1 MASRLWFHIPSNH
14 PSTLFLIKTYVNWK
28 PVGLRFEGNSYFYS
42 SRLFS
47 IDFDQLIWWDEF
59 VWILTLGQKLLK
71 QLFSHFYLIPTQ
83 DFFGIQTFPYLMI
96 LWLYLLYEVCKTLGF
111 RSSARFESRNDF
123 EVFLKSH
130 YCVFKVWFLKITFPQ
145 KLLLD

>member
-1 MASRLWFHIPSNH
+1 MLCTAILYLTKYCLLIYISYNLTFDIFFL
-14 PSTLFLIKTYVNWK
+14 LFCLIKTYVNWK
-28 PVGLRFEGNSYFYS
+28 PVRLRFEGNSYFYS

-83 DFFGIQTFPYLMI
+83 DFFWHSNFSLSDDFMAV
-96 LWLYLLYEVCKTLGF
+96 YLLYEVCKTLGF

-123 EVFLKSH
+123 
-130 YCVFKVWFLKITFPQ
+130 
-145 KLLLD
+145 